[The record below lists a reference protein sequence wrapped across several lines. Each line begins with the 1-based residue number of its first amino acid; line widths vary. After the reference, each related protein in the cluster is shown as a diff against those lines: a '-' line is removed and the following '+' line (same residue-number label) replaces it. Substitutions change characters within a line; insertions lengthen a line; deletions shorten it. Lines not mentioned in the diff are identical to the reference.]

1 MLWMTR
7 TKTTA
12 SVGQATRRGALWLAV
27 GAVLPDTSARR
38 NRKPHARTPFTL
50 LCLVGLALVGTMG
63 RADAKHHREQAKSS
77 AGAEVIPKGP
87 FQVIISIGDQHLSL
101 YGSAG
106 LIARAPVSTGMRGH
120 PTPLGVFS
128 VIEKQRWHRSNIYS
142 AAPMP
147 YMQRITWS
155 GVALHAGVLPGY
167 PASHGCIRLS
177 NEFAIRLWHLTKVG
191 TRVIITRREVAPV
204 EIATPALLMPAPKP
218 AEPLANDDPDRR
230 LGTPPPE
237 VKTATAADVAAS
249 VSDGGSLHD
258 QADPGEQGS
267 KGGPLR
273 PISIFVSRKTQ
284 NLAVRQN
291 FAPLFDT
298 PIRIDQP
305 ESPIGTHIFTVM
317 ATERTAM
324 RWTLVTIPED
334 ARAEPRK
341 EERRSALQ
349 LGGKAVPIPNGV
361 EQVNAVLGRVHI
373 PSSVY
378 ERIAALLT
386 PGSSLIIS
394 DDAVSNE
401 TGSDTDFIVLT
412 H

>member
-1 MLWMTR
+1 MPGIERISTMASDARATPLRMRSFVVRMLPSAYARVYRQPHAPTR
-7 TKTTA
+7 FA
-12 SVGQATRRGALWLAV
+12 LAV
-27 GAVLPDTSARR
+27 
-38 NRKPHARTPFTL
+38 
-50 LCLVGLALVGTMG
+50 CLVGLGLLGAMG
-63 RADAKHHREQAKSS
+63 CAEARHHREHAKPSTD
-77 AGAEVIPKGP
+77 AEPSPKGP
-87 FQVIISIGDQHLSL
+87 FQVIISIGDQRLSL
-101 YGSAG
+101 YGSDG

-128 VIEKQRWHRSNIYS
+128 VIEKQKWHRSNIYS

-155 GVALHAGVLPGY
+155 GVALHAGALPGY

-177 NEFAIRLWHLTKVG
+177 SNFATRLWHLTKVG
-191 TRVIITRREVAPV
+191 TRVIITRKEVAPV
-204 EIATPALLMPAPKP
+204 DIAAPALLTSAPKP
-218 AEPLANDDPDRR
+218 AAPIADDDPGRG
-230 LGTPPPE
+230 LGASIA
-237 VKTATAADVAAS
+237 VKTATAADVAS
-249 VSDGGSLHD
+249 STSDGASLEGQPD
-258 QADPGEQGS
+258 AGEQAG
-267 KGGPLR
+267 LVR

-284 NLAVRQN
+284 NLSVRQG

-305 ESPIGTHIFTVM
+305 DAPIGTHVFTAM
-317 ATERTAM
+317 ATEPSAM
-324 RWTLVTIPED
+324 RWTLVSIPDD
-334 ARAEPRK
+334 ARGEPRK
-341 EERRSALQ
+341 EERKASLQ
-349 LGGKAVPIPNGV
+349 AAAKGAGGADNAV

-373 PSSVY
+373 PSNVY
-378 ERIAALLT
+378 DRIAALLT